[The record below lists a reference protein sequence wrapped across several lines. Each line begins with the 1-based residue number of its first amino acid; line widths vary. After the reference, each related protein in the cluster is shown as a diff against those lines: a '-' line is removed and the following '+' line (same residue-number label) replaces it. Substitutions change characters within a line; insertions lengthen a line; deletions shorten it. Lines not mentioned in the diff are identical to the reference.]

1 MIEDDHKGIASILNL
16 PRRSPVRTPEVE
28 TREFP
33 SLSISESLM
42 NMKSLELPKSSEPKD
57 EYGYTKKQNQEIER
71 QLTKDTSKSKGAWS
85 AFVKANTDPN
95 KPKNIQAV
103 EYMEQMKNKYGSY
116 DNYTKNLVKFG
127 VENSSKKIG
136 TAPQGSKQQKTD
148 VMNYVNKMTE
158 IYDGPKIADQEIF
171 KNNINSKRFV
181 NKSLN
186 SFENRTENKDV
197 VTFDPTT
204 QLFTDDTR
212 NIAFKDYKNAKAWN
226 DKVNGQPTATGQ
238 QVNDLKARLDN
249 VRAYG
254 SEPEDQKETNRKQK
268 AITQTN
274 KQHRRLI

>member
-28 TREFP
+28 TQEFP

-57 EYGYTKKQNQEIER
+57 EYGYTKKQNHEIER
-71 QLTKDTSKSKGAWS
+71 QLTKDTSQSKGMWNAFKKADTDKNRPKNVSALDYTERMKSKH
-85 AFVKANTDPN
+85 
-95 KPKNIQAV
+95 
-103 EYMEQMKNKYGSY
+103 GSY
-116 DNYTKNLVKFG
+116 NNYTKNLVKFG

-158 IYDGPKIADQEIF
+158 IYDGPRIDPPILKA
-171 KNNINSKRFV
+171 NINNRYV

-212 NIAFKDYKNAKAWN
+212 NIAFKTYDQAKRWN
-226 DKVNGQPTATGQ
+226 DAVNGQPTATGQ

-249 VRAYG
+249 ARAYG

-268 AITQTN
+268 VITQIN

>member
-1 MIEDDHKGIASILNL
+1 
-16 PRRSPVRTPEVE
+16 VRTPEVK
-28 TREFP
+28 TQEFP

-103 EYMEQMKNKYGSY
+103 EYMEQMKNKHGSY
-116 DNYTKNLVKFG
+116 DNYTKNLVKYG
-127 VENSSKKIG
+127 VDNSQQKIG
-136 TAPQGSKQQKTD
+136 NAPQGSKQQKSD
-148 VMNYVNKMTE
+148 VLNYVNKMTE
-158 IYDGPKIADQEIF
+158 IYDGPKISDQPIL
-171 KNNINSKRFV
+171 KNNVNSKRYV

-186 SFENRTENKDV
+186 SFENRTENKSV

-212 NIAFKDYKNAKAWN
+212 NIAFKDYKDAKSWN
-226 DKVNGQPTATGQ
+226 DKINGQPTATGD
-238 QVNDLKARLDN
+238 QVNYLKSQLDN
-249 VRAYG
+249 ARAYG
-254 SEPEDQKETNRKQK
+254 YDPEDQKDNRKKK
-268 AITQTN
+268 AVTQTN
-274 KQHRRLI
+274 KHRRLI

>member
-1 MIEDDHKGIASILNL
+1 MIEDENSGIINILNL
-16 PRRSPVRTPEVE
+16 PRRFPVRTPEVK
-28 TREFP
+28 TQEFP

-103 EYMEQMKNKYGSY
+103 EYMEQMKNKHGSY
-116 DNYTKNLVKFG
+116 DNYTKNLVKYG
-127 VENSSKKIG
+127 VDNSQQKIG
-136 TAPQGSKQQKTD
+136 NAPQGSKQQKSD
-148 VMNYVNKMTE
+148 VLNYVNKMTE
-158 IYDGPKIADQEIF
+158 IYDGPKISDQPIL
-171 KNNINSKRFV
+171 KNNVNSKRYV

-186 SFENRTENKDV
+186 SFENRTENKSV

-212 NIAFKDYKNAKAWN
+212 NIAFKDYKDAKSWN
-226 DKVNGQPTATGQ
+226 DKINGQPTATGD
-238 QVNDLKARLDN
+238 QVNYLKSQLDN
-249 VRAYG
+249 ARAYG
-254 SEPEDQKETNRKQK
+254 YDPEDQKDNRKKK
-268 AITQTN
+268 AVTQTN
-274 KQHRRLI
+274 KHRRLI